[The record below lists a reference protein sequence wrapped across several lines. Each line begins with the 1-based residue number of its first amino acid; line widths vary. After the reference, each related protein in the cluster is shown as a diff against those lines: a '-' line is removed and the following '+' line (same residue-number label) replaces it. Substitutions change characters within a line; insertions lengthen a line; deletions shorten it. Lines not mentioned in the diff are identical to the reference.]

1 MGVHMCIIVYTKVH
15 AHLNSICAGTY
26 TYLYIQRKILCSA
39 SMCAV
44 LEERRAKFSAA

>member
-1 MGVHMCIIVYTKVH
+1 MCIIVYTKVH
-15 AHLNSICAGTY
+15 AHLNSICAG